1 MMHTVAA
8 MVDMAQ
14 SKEEIKDSYPAA
26 VAESDKA
33 GPIYPYGLCLRLTEK
48 EIAKL
53 NLDEA
58 PEIGDMIHI
67 FAMAKV
73 TSVSANATEG
83 GENRSVELQITHMS
97 VENEDEEDAE
107 SDAEE
112 RMENQKAKQGRW
124 YGSKE
129 A

>member
-1 MMHTVAA
+1 MKHLMP
-8 MVDMAQ
+8 MIDMAQ
-14 SKEEIKDSYPAA
+14 SKEEIEERYPAA
-26 VAESDKA
+26 VAKSDKA
-33 GPIYPYGLCLRLTEK
+33 GPIYPWGLCLRLSEK

-73 TSVSANATEG
+73 TSVSANATEN

-97 VENEDEEDAE
+97 VENEDEEDEE
-107 SDAEE
+107 SAAEE
-112 RMENQKAKQGRW
+112 RMENQKAKEGRW
-124 YGSKE
+124 YGSKD